1 MSNSH
6 IYLTREGRQKLE
18 QELYDLKSRGRQEAA
33 GRIAEARSHG
43 DLKENA
49 EYDAAKE
56 AQGMLEMRIS
66 KIEETL
72 SKSREIDVSQLD
84 NSKILILSVVTLKD
98 LKKGN
103 TVTYTLV
110 SPEEADFAENKIS
123 TTSPI
128 GKALLGHSVGDKLE
142 IKVPAGIISYE
153 VLEIS
158 R

>member
-1 MSNSH
+1 MSDH
-6 IYLTREGRQKLE
+6 IYLTREGREKLE
-18 QELYDLKSRGRQEAA
+18 KELYDLKSKGRQEAA
-33 GRIAEARSHG
+33 ERIAEARSHG

-72 SKSREIDVSQLD
+72 SKSRMIDESNLD
-84 NSKILILSVVTLKD
+84 ASKVLILSIVKLKD
-98 LKKGN
+98 IKKN
-103 TVTYTLV
+103 KNFTYTLV
-110 SPEEADFAENKIS
+110 SPEEADFAEGKIS

-128 GKALLGHSVGDKLE
+128 GKALLGHSKGDIVE
-142 IKVPAGIISYE
+142 IKIPAGITTYE
-153 VLEIS
+153 ILSIN

>member
-1 MSNSH
+1 MSDH
-6 IYLTREGRQKLE
+6 IYLTREGREKLE
-18 QELYDLKSRGRQEAA
+18 KELYDLKSKGRQEAA
-33 GRIAEARSHG
+33 ERIAEARSHG

-72 SKSREIDVSQLD
+72 SKSRMIDESNLD
-84 NSKILILSVVTLKD
+84 ASKVLILSIVKLKD
-98 LKKGN
+98 VKKN
-103 TVTYTLV
+103 KTFTYTLV
-110 SPEEADFAENKIS
+110 SPEEADFAEGKIS

-128 GKALLGHSVGDKLE
+128 GKALLGHSAGDIVE
-142 IKVPAGIISYE
+142 IKIPAGITTYE
-153 VLEIS
+153 ILSIK

>member
-6 IYLTREGRQKLE
+6 IYLTKEGRLKLE
-18 QELYDLKSRGRQEAA
+18 NELYDLKSRGRQEAA
-33 GRIAEARSHG
+33 ERIAEARSHG

-72 SKSREIDVSQLD
+72 SKSREIDESSLD
-84 NSKILILSVVTLKD
+84 NSKVLILSVVTLKD
-98 LKKGN
+98 IKKGKS
-103 TVTYTLV
+103 VTYTLV

-128 GKALLGHSVGDKLE
+128 GKTLLGHSVGDIVE
-142 IKVPAGIISYE
+142 IKVPAGTISYE
-153 VLEIS
+153 VLGIS